1 MPNYTYKCPLC
12 GEFIINQGMN
22 DKTIE
27 ICKKCGSTLGRVY
40 KTINVGLNF
49 KGSYNNTRK

>member
-1 MPNYTYKCPLC
+1 MPNYTYKCPKC
-12 GEFIINQGMN
+12 GEFTINQGIN

-27 ICKKCGSTLGRVY
+27 ICDKCGSTLKRVY

-49 KGSYNNTRK
+49 EGSYNNTRK